1 VNSLKGTG
9 LNPAVFQ
16 SANKNDSMEQAKNV
30 FASRTGRF
38 LIILFIFFSFTSCK
52 DTDTDLIPTDRSR
65 IIAIMQG
72 TRAAMKA
79 PGWIVGIR
87 APAGVHEYSGGK
99 ACRDG
104 DVRMETTDLIRIG
117 SITKT
122 FTATLVL
129 ILCDEGVLNLDE
141 KLSNYYPAFPGA
153 GMITIRHLLSH
164 TSGIPTWD
172 EDEEIRMQI
181 YNGTGN
187 WTIDKLIDWAAQQSL
202 LSEPGEGFH
211 YSNIGYFLLG
221 KIMEAKTLKSIDEL
235 LQEKICQ
242 PLGFTHTFMPGSPD
256 PAGDV
261 IHGYDES
268 GGSVED
274 MSGTPQADAIN
285 FELAWT
291 AGGMMTNIDELSQW
305 ARALAGGQLLSDSMY
320 MAQMPVLHP
329 PTPEVP
335 YYTGYGMGVSQTDV
349 WIGHTGAICGF
360 VCYMQYYPEGDV
372 SIITFFNKFSAFD
385 IEANAADLKATGENF
400 KTLATYMCPNTL
412 QPEP

>member
-1 VNSLKGTG
+1 VKQRNNAHTSTSGK
-9 LNPAVFQ
+9 PI
-16 SANKNDSMEQAKNV
+16 
-30 FASRTGRF
+30 
-38 LIILFIFFSFTSCK
+38 IILFIILSCTFCK
-52 DTDTDLIPTDRSR
+52 DTDTDLIPAQKAG
-65 IIAIMQG
+65 IISIMQA
-72 TRAAMKA
+72 TKAAMKS
-79 PGWIVGIR
+79 PGWIAGIR
-87 APAGVHEYSGGK
+87 TPSLAHEYSGGK
-99 ACRDG
+99 ANSDG
-104 DVRMETTDLIRIG
+104 DVDMQTTDLIRIG

-129 ILCDEGVLNLDE
+129 ILCDEGKLSLNE
-141 KLSNYYPAFPGA
+141 KLSDYYPAFPGA

-187 WTIDKLIDWAAQQSL
+187 WTIDKLIDWATQQSL

-221 KIMEAKTLKSIDEL
+221 KIMESKTLKSIDEL

-242 PLGFTHTFMPGSPD
+242 PLGFTHTFMPVSPY

-268 GGSVED
+268 GGTVED
-274 MSGTPQADAIN
+274 MSGTTQADAIN

-291 AGGMMTNIDELSQW
+291 AGGMLTNMDELSQW
-305 ARALAGGQLLSDSMY
+305 AKILAGGQLLSDSMH

-335 YYTGYGMGVSQTDV
+335 YYTGYGMGVSRTDA

-360 VCYMQYYPEGDV
+360 VCNMQYYPEGDV

-385 IEANAADLKATGENF
+385 VDANAADLKATGENF
-400 KTLATYMCPNTL
+400 RALATYLCPNTL
-412 QPEP
+412 QPEF